1 MAYAKGP
8 DQERF
13 RWYSCVC
20 GDYILP
26 TSASDGAVVVDA
38 SSEQKVD
45 AKKASGKD
53 KAKTTKQGREPIK
66 GSIDWEFTAF
76 AWEDNENGKGVESV
90 LEYLDPNGPNEG
102 GPFDFAHP
110 DTDRRGVKAIVVT
123 KVSKV
128 EWKGWHGKVKIDWTE
143 WNPPDKKGNAGGG
156 AATSTPID
164 PDKWTA
170 TNGQVKPQPWSDKQ
184 TAKQSSGGKGFA
196 DSLDRKQAPNAA
208 P

>member
-26 TSASDGAVVVDA
+26 TSQADGSVVVKC

-53 KAKTTKQGREPIK
+53 KAKTTKQGREVIK
-66 GSIDWEFTAF
+66 GSIEWEFSAQ

-123 KVSKV
+123 KVETV
-128 EWKGWHGKVKIDWTE
+128 EWKGWHGKVKIDWSE
-143 WNPPDKKGNAGGG
+143 WNPPAPKGGGG
-156 AATSTPID
+156 AKGTTSTPID

-170 TNGQVKPQPWSDKQ
+170 TNGQVKPQPWNDKQ
-184 TAKQSSGGKGFA
+184 TAKNGTSASGVIGA
-196 DSLDRKQAPNAA
+196 ADRKGPTAA

>member
-26 TSASDGAVVVDA
+26 TSQADGSVVVKC

-53 KAKTTKQGREPIK
+53 KAKTTKQGREVIK
-66 GSIDWEFTAF
+66 GSIEWEFSAQ

-123 KVSKV
+123 KVETV
-128 EWKGWHGKVKIDWTE
+128 EWKGWHGKVKIDWSE
-143 WNPPDKKGNAGGG
+143 WNPPAPKGG
-156 AATSTPID
+156 AGKGTTSTPID

-170 TNGQVKPQPWSDKQ
+170 TNGQVKPQPWNDKQ
-184 TAKQSSGGKGFA
+184 TAKNGTSASGVIGA
-196 DSLDRKQAPNAA
+196 ADRKGPTAA